1 MERVRLHTW
10 LNSGS
15 GLVGSTRDVLSGLLS
30 GRLGR
35 VWGNLL
41 LDLLAERLASWLK
54 LVWKTCKQ
62 SSEFDNTQDQTW
74 LRVCFVGLLEV
85 VVLY

>member
-1 MERVRLHTW
+1 M
-10 LNSGS
+10 NGGS
-15 GLVGSTRDVLSGLLS
+15 SLVGSTRDVLSGLLS

-54 LVWKTCKQ
+54 LAWKKRGQ
-62 SSEFDNTQDQTW
+62 GSAVEHTQDQT
-74 LRVCFVGLLEV
+74 
-85 VVLY
+85 